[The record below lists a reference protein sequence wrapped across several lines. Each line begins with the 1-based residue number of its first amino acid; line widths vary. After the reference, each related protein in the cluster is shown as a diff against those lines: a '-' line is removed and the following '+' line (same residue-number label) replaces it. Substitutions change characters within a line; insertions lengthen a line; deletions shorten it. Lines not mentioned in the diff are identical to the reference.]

1 MSQARANSDIIPW
14 SSLVRSSF
22 FLTTVALAFA
32 ATSTQALAQNAL
44 AQRIARAPDGVVHVQ
59 FIGRPLVCG
68 DGRDMIGYRKA
79 LFAKSF
85 QSIGNWNAP
94 TCRPGPVRVALTVD
108 NGKVTRLE
116 TSVSGSWPRA
126 TEPWT
131 ILCRCPRVTDLGT
144 ITSSEAA
151 AFFFGI
157 IPQLER
163 TGLGGDKSRF
173 LLPAVLADDPSV
185 LPRLISLARDNAR
198 LQETRRQAIQWIGLL
213 GDASVVP
220 VLVEFARGGGA
231 SPAGEDIDVD
241 DEAPGKKGLATGAMA
256 ALSTLEEGVGVP
268 ALIDLARTGTSGTR
282 GAAVFWLGQTGDRRA
297 FAALHAVIENAREDE
312 RIRSHAIFSM
322 SHGGNTPDSEFAYL
336 RALYPRVTSTKMKE
350 AILMGMGEDESGGST
365 WLIDRARDT
374 GEQIAM
380 RKNALFWAGQKKST
394 PTKDLVAFY
403 RSTSEPTLREHMVFV
418 LSQRDDDAA
427 LNELMR
433 IARDDSDRQM
443 RSRALFWLGQKDDP
457 RVTKM
462 IGDRVLR

>member
-1 MSQARANSDIIPW
+1 
-14 SSLVRSSF
+14 VRSSF
-22 FLTTVALAFA
+22 ILTTVALAFA
-32 ATSTQALAQNAL
+32 ATSTQALAQNTL

-59 FIGRPLVCG
+59 FAARPGTCG
-68 DGRDMIGYRKA
+68 DGEDMIGFRKA
-79 LFAKSF
+79 LFARSF
-85 QSIGNWNAP
+85 QSIGDWNAP
-94 TCRPGPVRVALTVD
+94 NCRPGPVRVALSVAS
-108 NGKVTRLE
+108 GKVTRIN
-116 TSVSGSWPRA
+116 TTVGGGWPR
-126 TEPWT
+126 TNE
-131 ILCRCPRVTDLGT
+131 RVTDLGAVP
-144 ITSSEAA
+144 SSEAA
-151 AFFFGI
+151 TFFFALV
-157 IPQLER
+157 PQLEGR
-163 TGLGGDKSRF
+163 GGEKSRL
-173 LLPAVLADDPSV
+173 LLPAVLADDPDA
-185 LPRLISLARDNAR
+185 LPRLIALARDNAR
-198 LQETRRQAIQWIGLL
+198 VQETRRQAIQWIGLL
-213 GDASVVP
+213 GNAGVVP

-297 FAALHAVIENAREDE
+297 FAALHGVIENAREDE
-312 RIRSHAIFSM
+312 RIRSHAVFSM
-322 SHGGNTPDSEFAYL
+322 SHGGNTPDHEFAYL

-365 WLIDRARDT
+365 WLIDKARDT
-374 GEQIAM
+374 REPIAM

-394 PTKDLVAFY
+394 PTKDLVAYY
-403 RSTSEPTLREHMVFV
+403 RATSEPTLREHAIFV
-418 LSQRDDDAA
+418 LSQRDDDAS